1 MMLSSIKGIR
11 LNQGLNACLKR
22 SPVCL
27 KRSQGCAKRCI
38 SSSDAGAQKAGA
50 QPDQQ
55 AGFI

>member
-1 MMLSSIKGIR
+1 MLSSIKGIR
-11 LNQGLNACLKR
+11 LNQGLNA
-22 SPVCL
+22 CL